1 MSNPDGTVRI
11 RRALVSVYDKTGLDE
26 LATALHAAGVQIVST
41 GSTAARIAAAG
52 VPVVEVSE
60 LTGFPECLDGRVKT
74 LHPKVH
80 AGILADLRLDDHHS
94 QLEALGIE
102 PFGLVV
108 VNLYPFTATVASGAS
123 PDECIEQIDIG
134 GPSMVRGA
142 AKNHAS
148 VAVVTSPAAYGE
160 VIAAVQGEGFTLAQR
175 ARLAAEAFVHTATY
189 DIAVA
194 SWMGNVVAPTDEGSG
209 FPAWVGAAWE
219 RAAVL
224 RYGENPHQGAALYTS
239 AHFPGGL
246 ASAEQLHGKEMSY
259 NNYVD
264 ADAAYRAAYDFAE
277 PAVAIIKHA
286 NPCGIAIGDDIAQA
300 HARAHETDPV
310 SAFGGVI
317 AANRTGDR
325 GDGRAGRRGV
335 HRGDRRPRL
344 RRRRPR
350 AAHGEEEPADPR
362 GAPGPGRRRRRDPP
376 DQRRA
381 AHADPRPHRRPRRRP
396 HHLDA
401 RVRRARGRRDPGRPR
416 VRLAGLP
423 VGEVQRDPAGQRR
436 CGGRHRHGPGQP
448 RGLRAARGGAG
459 GRGAGAGCGR
469 RLRRVLPVP
478 RRARGASR
486 GRACAPWCSPAAPCA
501 TPR

>member
-26 LATALHAAGVQIVST
+26 LAAALHAAGVQIVST

-175 ARLAAEAFVHTATY
+175 ARL
-189 DIAVA
+189 
-194 SWMGNVVAPTDEGSG
+194 
-209 FPAWVGAAWE
+209 
-219 RAAVL
+219 
-224 RYGENPHQGAALYTS
+224 
-239 AHFPGGL
+239 
-246 ASAEQLHGKEMSY
+246 
-259 NNYVD
+259 
-264 ADAAYRAAYDFAE
+264 
-277 PAVAIIKHA
+277 
-286 NPCGIAIGDDIAQA
+286 
-300 HARAHETDPV
+300 
-310 SAFGGVI
+310 
-317 AANRTGDR
+317 
-325 GDGRAGRRGV
+325 GRRGV
-335 HRGDRRPRL
+335 RPHRHLRHRRRLVDGQRRGPDRRGLRVPRLGRGGLGPCRCPALRREPAPGGRALHLRALPGRAGLGRAAARQGDVVQQLRRCRRRLPCGLRL
-344 RRRRPR
+344 RRSGRGDHQARQPVWHRDRRR
-350 AAHGEEEPADPR
+350 HR
-362 GAPGPGRRRRRDPP
+362 PGP
-376 DQRRA
+376 
-381 AHADPRPHRRPRRRP
+381 RP
-396 HHLDA
+396 
-401 RVRRARGRRDPGRPR
+401 
-416 VRLAGLP
+416 
-423 VGEVQRDPAGQRR
+423 
-436 CGGRHRHGPGQP
+436 
-448 RGLRAARGGAG
+448 GA
-459 GRGAGAGCGR
+459 
-469 RLRRVLPVP
+469 
-478 RRARGASR
+478 
-486 GRACAPWCSPAAPCA
+486 
-501 TPR
+501 